1 MPSYRQEYSNFPEF
15 HSFLSSCCDICQ
27 YDITF
32 RSTRVRPFVCRESQ
46 RELKSLR
53 VYDGSWKVAW
63 EISIWEPFWRRIREN
78 GFNSSSTG
86 INMRFYEDLR
96 ISSKSKLRNNIW
108 IMIIYLILFLNSE
121 KWKMKS
127 FVDPFFFDKLIFTFT
142 IRIFFNL
149 SFRFLE
155 FSIINYSHIFFL
167 AFVFYD
173 MMVFLKI

>member
-1 MPSYRQEYSNFPEF
+1 MPSHRQEYSNFPEF

-155 FSIINYSHIFFL
+155 FSIINYSHIFLL

>member
-1 MPSYRQEYSNFPEF
+1 MPSHRQEYSNFPEF

-149 SFRFLE
+149 SF
-155 FSIINYSHIFFL
+155 SWIFAQL
-167 AFVFYD
+167 
-173 MMVFLKI
+173 

>member
-1 MPSYRQEYSNFPEF
+1 MPSHRQEYSNFPEF

-32 RSTRVRPFVCRESQ
+32 RSIRVRPFVCRESQ

-96 ISSKSKLRNNIW
+96 ISSKVEKQYLNNDYLFNSFFKFWEMKNEKLCW
-108 IMIIYLILFLNSE
+108 S
-121 KWKMKS
+121 
-127 FVDPFFFDKLIFTFT
+127 FFFDKLTFTFT

>member
-96 ISSKSKLRNNIW
+96 ISSKVEKQYLNNDYLFNFFFKFWEMKNEKLCW
-108 IMIIYLILFLNSE
+108 
-121 KWKMKS
+121 S
-127 FVDPFFFDKLIFTFT
+127 FFFFDKFTFT

-149 SFRFLE
+149 
-155 FSIINYSHIFFL
+155 SIINYSHIFFL

>member
-96 ISSKSKLRNNIW
+96 ISSKVEKQYLNNDYLFNSFFKFWEMKNEKLCW
-108 IMIIYLILFLNSE
+108 S
-121 KWKMKS
+121 
-127 FVDPFFFDKLIFTFT
+127 FFFWQ
-142 IRIFFNL
+142 
-149 SFRFLE
+149 
-155 FSIINYSHIFFL
+155 INIY
-167 AFVFYD
+167 FYN
-173 MMVFLKI
+173 

>member
-96 ISSKSKLRNNIW
+96 ISSKVEKQYLNNDYLFNSFFKFWEMKNEKLCWSFFFLTNSLLQLESFS
-108 IMIIYLILFLNSE
+108 IYHFVFLN
-121 KWKMKS
+121 
-127 FVDPFFFDKLIFTFT
+127 
-142 IRIFFNL
+142 
-149 SFRFLE
+149 FR
-155 FSIINYSHIFFL
+155 SIINYSHIFFL

>member
-1 MPSYRQEYSNFPEF
+1 MPSHRQEYSNFPEF

-127 FVDPFFFDKLIFTFT
+127 FVDPFFFDKLILTFT